1 MLKTF
6 FWIPGIPLGFLE
18 KNVSPFGSAVCPASG
33 KIYTNV
39 QFYHIEEDIG
49 LYIKDIGLY
58 IKDIGLYIKDI
69 GPKRDVIG
77 ELADAFRADGRVEFG
92 LYHSLFEWFNP
103 LYLQV
108 ETFSLFY
115 LDSTYRIII
124 MFSGNCNKF

>member
-1 MLKTF
+1 MLSPDFPWVSSK
-6 FWIPGIPLGFLE
+6 
-18 KNVSPFGSAVCPASG
+18 KNVSPFGSVVCPVRG

-39 QFYHIEEDIG
+39 YYIEEE
-49 LYIKDIGLY
+49 
-58 IKDIGLYIKDI
+58 DIGLYIKDI

>member
-39 QFYHIEEDIG
+39 QFYHIEE
-49 LYIKDIGLY
+49 
-58 IKDIGLYIKDI
+58 DIGLYIKDI